1 MTESRI
7 PPSEAKESRGFTK
20 WLYKL
25 MGWLGLTSGV
35 GIVAIGGWWLI
46 WCLGSYLFVQ
56 PSNVI
61 QQSVHENYFN
71 QAELGAVLVALGVI
85 IMELKWLEGE

>member
-7 PPSEAKESRGFTK
+7 PHSEIKETKGPTK

-25 MGWLGLTSGV
+25 MGWVGLTSGIGV
-35 GIVAIGGWWLI
+35 VAVGGWWFI
-46 WCLGSYLFVQ
+46 GCLGSYLFVQ
-56 PSNVI
+56 PSNAI

-71 QAELGAVLVALGVI
+71 QAELGAILVALGVI
-85 IMELKWLEGE
+85 IMELKRLEGE

>member
-1 MTESRI
+1 MAEIRV
-7 PPSEAKESRGFTK
+7 PKSEREETKGLTK

-25 MGWLGLTSGV
+25 MGWLGLTSGIGV
-35 GIVAIGGWWLI
+35 VAVGGWWVI

-71 QAELGAVLVALGVI
+71 QAELGAILVALGVI
-85 IMELKWLEGE
+85 IMELKRLEGE

>member
-1 MTESRI
+1 MTEIRV
-7 PPSEAKESRGFTK
+7 PKSEREETKGLTK

-25 MGWLGLTSGV
+25 TGWLGLTSGIGVVAV
-35 GIVAIGGWWLI
+35 GAWWLI
-46 WCLGSYLFVQ
+46 GCLGSYLFVQ

-71 QAELGAVLVALGVI
+71 QAELGAILVALGVI
-85 IMELKWLEGE
+85 IMELKRLEGE